1 MFVIRERLNAH
12 SVYLLYFHI
21 SCGRRDM
28 LKKTQSVKSRKGYH
42 HENYSPSYKTTINSD
57 LISGRVISPSQTAL
71 PDNTQHTQ
79 ETNIHAPPAIFEAA
93 IPASERPQT
102 HALERVAS
110 GIDLSFARIDNH
122 PYQTSDVAF
131 ESIISNTSTVPRTV
145 LTCISPVY
153 TYDI

>member
-1 MFVIRERLNAH
+1 M
-12 SVYLLYFHI
+12 
-21 SCGRRDM
+21 
-28 LKKTQSVKSRKGYH
+28 
-42 HENYSPSYKTTINSD
+42 P
-57 LISGRVISPSQTAL
+57 
-71 PDNTQHTQ
+71 
-79 ETNIHAPPAIFEAA
+79 PPAIFEAA